1 MPSFILELVGRL
13 CLLCICLVLASW
25 STFRTTSPSQLSEPK
40 EVISNVDVTAS
51 GANTDATWNDANT
64 DLGLARALAQT
75 ERIIWIV
82 KDLYRPS
89 CACHNHGGNRLV
101 R

>member
-25 STFRTTSPSQLSEPK
+25 STFKTTTPSLVGEPTKQL
-40 EVISNVDVTAS
+40 VYVDGHAT
-51 GANTDATWNDANT
+51 GANTNATWNDANT

-89 CACHNHGGNRLV
+89 CACHNQGGNRLV